1 MKLVSV
7 ELHELVGTVFTTPK
21 DLRHLAEQ
29 QFRQLFVP
37 ADVLTTSASRIA
49 VELRLDGHGRVVVHG
64 ERALRWHPFRV
75 ARVEAARAEPLRI
88 AG

>member
-1 MKLVSV
+1 MG
-7 ELHELVGTVFTTPK
+7 EVFTTPK

-29 QFRQLFVP
+29 HFGQLFVP
-37 ADVLTTSASRIA
+37 VDVLTKTAHRIA

-64 ERALRWHPFRV
+64 ERARHWHPFRI
-75 ARVEAARAEPLRI
+75 ARVEAAREPLRI